1 MMNLQD
7 GLARIAGPGT
17 EPTREQVVADLA
29 RGQKA
34 LRRRRTMQT
43 AAGSAFAVAAV
54 AAAFAFASGSP
65 AATGTTPEAKA
76 PVTSTATDDTK
87 APAFQLIAY
96 KGKQPDAFTVA
107 QVPAGYEVQGVTE
120 GSLTVGPEGMADK
133 DPNSFVGKVAVMLQS
148 VDEHGKM
155 PGTPEKVK
163 VGDREGLFVKRPGS
177 EGDGITLFIKQPSGM
192 NLEIQVWDGVG
203 WTRDQIVAF
212 AEGVTVN
219 ANAKPGRG

>member
-7 GLARIAGPGT
+7 GLARIAGPGA

-34 LRRRRTMQT
+34 LRRRRTMQA
-43 AAGSAFAVAAV
+43 AAGSAFTVAAI
-54 AAAFAFASGSP
+54 AAAFAFAAGSP
-65 AATGTTPEAKA
+65 AATTTPEAKA
-76 PVTSTATDDTK
+76 PITSTATSGAK
-87 APAFQLIAY
+87 APVFELKAY

-107 QVPAGYEVQGVTE
+107 QVPAGYEVQGVTDS
-120 GSLTVGPEGMADK
+120 SLTVGPEGMADK

-163 VGDREGLFVKRPGS
+163 VGDQEGLFVKRPGTD
-177 EGDGITLFIKQPSGM
+177 GDGISLFIKQPSGM

>member
-7 GLARIAGPGT
+7 GLARIAGPGA

-54 AAAFAFASGSP
+54 AAAFAFAAGSP
-65 AATGTTPEAKA
+65 GATTTPEAKA
-76 PVTSTATDDTK
+76 PITSTAAPGAK
-87 APAFQLIAY
+87 APVFELKAY

-155 PGTPEKVK
+155 PGTPEKVMI
-163 VGDREGLFVKRPGS
+163 GDREGFFVKRPGS
-177 EGDGITLFIKQPSGM
+177 EGDGISLFIKQPSGM